1 MILSEILH
9 PSHPLILEH
18 YFIIKKKNKIEKYIK
33 ILELTF
39 EQLYESE
46 FEKEEH
52 NLFLS
57 KNIPLDWIIWFDSY
71 NHKFRDA
78 LYSYGYRIHTANYLK
93 DLKCKKSTGSN
104 KVLPCK

>member
-1 MILSEILH
+1 M
-9 PSHPLILEH
+9 
-18 YFIIKKKNKIEKYIK
+18 KKIEKYIK

-52 NLFLS
+52 NFFLS
-57 KNIPLDWIIWFDSY
+57 KNIPLDWIIWYDSY

-78 LYSYGYRIHTANYLK
+78 LYSYGYR
-93 DLKCKKSTGSN
+93 TGYIQQITLRIQN
-104 KVLPCK
+104 VKIKRD